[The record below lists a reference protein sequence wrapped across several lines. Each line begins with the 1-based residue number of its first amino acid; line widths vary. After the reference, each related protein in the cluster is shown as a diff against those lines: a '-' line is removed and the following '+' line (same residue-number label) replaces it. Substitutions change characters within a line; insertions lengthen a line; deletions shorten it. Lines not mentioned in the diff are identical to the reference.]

1 MKSYFKLDTNDLE
14 NIRKKTAIGGF
25 FRIIEYSGM
34 IGFRRDYMFSIRQV
48 ELMDYI
54 AIHEL
59 NCQEMGYEFPLH
71 STKVKINALMANS
84 SNQIFV
90 AIMNEMVVG
99 YIHANNYDTLY
110 APHMK
115 NNMGIAVN
123 ADYKQQGIG
132 KALLQAVETWAMDSG
147 ATGVRLVSGST
158 KKEAHIFYRHCGYTG
173 DKLQLNLC
181 KKII

>member
-48 ELMDYI
+48 ELTDYI

-71 STKVKINALMANS
+71 STKVKNKRID
-84 SNQIFV
+84 
-90 AIMNEMVVG
+90 G
-99 YIHANNYDTLY
+99 
-110 APHMK
+110 
-115 NNMGIAVN
+115 
-123 ADYKQQGIG
+123 QQ
-132 KALLQAVETWAMDSG
+132 
-147 ATGVRLVSGST
+147 
-158 KKEAHIFYRHCGYTG
+158 F
-173 DKLQLNLC
+173 
-181 KKII
+181 